1 MTIKIYSAPMC
12 PWCNVAKDFFTSLK
26 IPFEEIDVSA
36 DEKAAQLM
44 IEKSG
49 QMGVPVIEI
58 DDKIIVGFN
67 KPLLEEILK
76 LDKDESKEKYKN
88 SA

>member
-1 MTIKIYSAPMC
+1 MTIKIYSTPMC
-12 PWCNVAKDFFTSLK
+12 PWCNTAKDFFTSLK
-26 IPFEEIDVSA
+26 MPFEEIDVSV
-36 DEKAAQLM
+36 DEKAAQSM

-58 DDKIIVGFN
+58 DDKIVVGFN
-67 KPLLEEILK
+67 KPLLEEILGLNK
-76 LDKDESKEKYKN
+76 PEDEKD

>member
-1 MTIKIYSAPMC
+1 MTIKIYSTPMC

-26 IPFEEIDVSA
+26 IPFEEIDVST

-58 DDKIIVGFN
+58 DDKIVVGFN
-67 KPLLEEILK
+67 KPLLEEILG
-76 LDKDESKEKYKN
+76 LNKDENKKKDIN

>member
-1 MTIKIYSAPMC
+1 MC
-12 PWCNVAKDFFTSLK
+12 PWCNVAKDFFSSLK
-26 IPFEEIDVSA
+26 LPFEEIDVST
-36 DEKAAQLM
+36 DEKAAQKM

-58 DDKIIVGFN
+58 DDKIVIGFN
-67 KPLLEEILK
+67 KPLLEEILGLK
-76 LDKDESKEKYKN
+76 QSKENKKD

>member
-1 MTIKIYSAPMC
+1 MKIIIYSTPMC
-12 PWCNVAKDFFTSLK
+12 PWCNVAKDFFSSLK
-26 IPFEEIDVSA
+26 LPFEEIDVST
-36 DEKAAQLM
+36 DEKAAQKM

-58 DDKIIVGFN
+58 DDKIVIGFN
-67 KPLLEEILK
+67 KPLLEEILGLK
-76 LDKDESKEKYKN
+76 QSKENKKD

>member
-1 MTIKIYSAPMC
+1 
-12 PWCNVAKDFFTSLK
+12 
-26 IPFEEIDVSA
+26 VSV

-58 DDKIIVGFN
+58 DDKIVVGFN
-67 KPLLEEILK
+67 KPLLEEILG
-76 LDKDESKEKYKN
+76 LDKNESKEKDKN